1 VVEHQ
6 QGRAHPMVPS
16 AWPEEECGGLAT
28 CACGSAARRPTAA
41 MLWGAMGCEDKP
53 RETGWPQR
61 ARGWAPHV
69 PRQGAAARP
78 RARAAAARASAW
90 LASMVDTVVRGSAAR
105 EEAMEALA
113 WGEQRMASQGGGRE
127 RSERRWGAPLVCH
140 GGRAQAPAENE
151 RGDRERE
158 EEWERG
164 ECSGLQIDKLGDAAR
179 MQASMRGH
187 GALSA
192 STRSAIPAATV
203 DSNF

>member
-1 VVEHQ
+1 M
-6 QGRAHPMVPS
+6 A
-16 AWPEEECGGLAT
+16 
-28 CACGSAARRPTAA
+28 
-41 MLWGAMGCEDKP
+41 DI
-53 RETGWPQR
+53 
-61 ARGWAPHV
+61 
-69 PRQGAAARP
+69 
-78 RARAAAARASAW
+78 
-90 LASMVDTVVRGSAAR
+90 VVRGSAVR
-105 EEAMEALA
+105 EEATEALA